1 MSHIF
6 KVMMS
11 NMRFLI
17 TVFIAVIVSVALA
30 ACSSGG
36 DNTGGGDVGEP
47 VKGDWA
53 VIHELSDPEGLNPMV
68 TNDASSSALFNRVYE
83 KLLEQDFET
92 TELYPVLAESRPTIS
107 DDHRTYTFTLRKG
120 VTFSDGKPL
129 TAKDVVFSYKVVKN
143 PLITDG
149 AALRNYYESVANVE
163 AKDDYTV
170 VITMTQPYFLAEYFL
185 GGLWIMPKH
194 VLDPKNLTDG
204 YSFAE
209 TSSLAKAQTNTSLSA
224 FADWYNTPEVKRDVK
239 LNVGSGPYIF
249 DEWKTGESITLK
261 RSEKWWNAGKDK
273 WNPAYADKLFYKV
286 INDRSAAVVALKNG
300 EIDFMEYVPA
310 AKFVEELDTVA
321 TPFIRKATY
330 KNQIYSY
337 LGMNLSHPILSDKAV
352 RKAMAHCIDRD
363 ALIKQVMRSLAT
375 PVNSPIYDD
384 RPEYDPSIKGV
395 PYNLNEAKRILSE
408 AGWKDA
414 NGDGVLDKV
423 VNGRLTPLSLS
434 ILVNAGNE
442 TREAIAVSFSDEL
455 RKVGIKLDVRK
466 LEWSV
471 FLENMRSR
479 KFEVSIG
486 AWVNDPIPSDPY
498 QIWHS
503 SQVGNKGSNYVGFK
517 NSRADQLLEM
527 NRVEFD
533 EQKRIAY
540 MREFQQI
547 VAEEQPYIFLWSPL
561 NPGAYNTRLQNVKFS
576 YVRPGYNPT
585 QWWIPKS
592 MWKYQEGQ

>member
-1 MSHIF
+1 
-6 KVMMS
+6 
-11 NMRFLI
+11 
-17 TVFIAVIVSVALA
+17 
-30 ACSSGG
+30 
-36 DNTGGGDVGEP
+36 
-47 VKGDWA
+47 KGDWA

-92 TELYPVLAESRPTIS
+92 TELYPVLAESRPTVS
-107 DDHRTYTFTLRKG
+107 DDHLTYTFSLRKG
-120 VTFSDGKPL
+120 ATFSDGKPL
-129 TAKDVVFSYKVVKN
+129 SAKDVVFSYKVVKN

-204 YSFAE
+204 YTFAE
-209 TSSLAKAQTNTSLSA
+209 TSSLAKAQSNASLTA
-224 FADWYNTPEVKRDVK
+224 FAEWYNTPEVKRDVK
-239 LNVGSGPYIF
+239 LNIGSGPYIF

-261 RSEKWWNAGKDK
+261 RSDSWWNAGKDK
-273 WNPAYADKLFYKV
+273 WNPAYAEKLFYKV

-363 ALIKQVMRSLAT
+363 ALIKQVMRSLAA

-395 PYNLNEAKRILSE
+395 PYDLNEAKRILAA

-414 NGDGVLDKV
+414 NGDGVLDKLI
-423 VNGRLTPLSLS
+423 NGKNTPLSLS

-547 VAEEQPYIFLWSPL
+547 VADEQPYIFLWSPL